1 MPVWGIG
8 SIEEEPQVEII
19 AWRIMQTEKGTRH
32 FVGCDP
38 RDRSGRVS
46 SAIQEFDP
54 VARVGRTRSGRV
66 YQLRGDSGFNANAE
80 YVWGRWCEYNRVV
93 TSEDVTASAL
103 AEKLATPGSAAPPSD
118 GAGHGA

>member
-1 MPVWGIG
+1 MPLWAIG
-8 SIEEEPQVEII
+8 SIEEEPQVDIV

-46 SAIQEFDP
+46 SAIKEFDP
-54 VARVGRTRSGRV
+54 VARTGRTRSGRV
-66 YQLRGDSGFNANAE
+66 YRLRGDSGFNANAE
-80 YVWGRWCEYNRVV
+80 YVWGHWCQFNHVA

-103 AEKLATPGSAAPPSD
+103 AEKTTAPDSD
-118 GAGHGA
+118 GPPHEGAVHGT